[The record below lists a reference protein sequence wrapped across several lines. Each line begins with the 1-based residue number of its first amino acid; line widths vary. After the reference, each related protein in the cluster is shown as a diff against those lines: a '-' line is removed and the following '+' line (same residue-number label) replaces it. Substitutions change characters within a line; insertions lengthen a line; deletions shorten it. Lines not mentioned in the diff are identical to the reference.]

1 MHILLQTPSETVF
14 ELGFGSP
21 NTFQEGIWRTRV
33 YTFTCVHI
41 EREREIETIVHLL
54 TCLLAPLFAQKYA
67 HVFYSPAAPHVA
79 DLGTSIA
86 SFWV

>member
-33 YTFTCVHI
+33 YI
-41 EREREIETIVHLL
+41 YLYRGREIETIVHLL
-54 TCLLAPLFAQKYA
+54 TCLLAHLFAQKYA
-67 HVFYSPAAPHVA
+67 HLCSPAAPHVA